1 MKYTVDT
8 SIPTPVVFDEK
19 NMFVKVDGERRVKDI
34 KVLENDQ
41 YVDLELDKTYI
52 VASHNYYLEECGD
65 GANMFKDIKII
76 KKDLM
81 LDYECLANYIV
92 DVLKG
97 HLKDKYSAPEGR
109 ITIV

>member
-1 MKYTVDT
+1 MKLTDYMKK
-8 SIPTPVVFDEK
+8 IEGIYKEAAPEF
-19 NMFVKVDGERRVKDI
+19 
-34 KVLENDQ
+34 
-41 YVDLELDKTYI
+41 
-52 VASHNYYLEECGD
+52 
-65 GANMFKDIKII
+65 IKIV

-81 LDYECLANYIV
+81 LDYECLVNYIV